1 MSTARFL
8 AVGHFSRRD
17 AARISEAAAE
27 AAGTAEFV
35 SSVED
40 RRSWSSRYDLAGILL
55 DAGTPGAEHV
65 ALESRA
71 ESERMTLPIL
81 AVAERVSDLKF
92 GEAFAWGADDLVQ
105 LDQRRGLVTR
115 MRSLPREPLPVPEA
129 KRGHVLIA
137 DADRA
142 RRIAI
147 GRVLRN
153 AGYSISFAVATPDV
167 ARIVAESQVTVV
179 LLNTELE
186 PEPKTLI
193 EQAERSGSEAM
204 WIVSCAPR
212 HMRRYRAMLAG
223 LRSATATDGFAP
235 PENML
240 FVSNELCSSK
250 RVEQRASA
258 RLLYGTTV
266 WFRPAGHEEDDFGF
280 CYNVS
285 EGGLYVRTLAPPEGE
300 QVWLELVPPRTE
312 RRVRLVGQVAW
323 RRPFGRS
330 DYATV
335 PPGVGVQI
343 VDGARADLE
352 SWKAGYQAFLQDLS

>member
-8 AVGHFSRRD
+8 AVGRFSRRD
-17 AARISEAAAE
+17 AGRISEAAAE

-40 RRSWSSRYDLAGILL
+40 RTSWSSRYDLSGILL
-55 DAGTPGAEHV
+55 DASTQGAEHV

-81 AVAERVSDLKF
+81 AVTERVSDLRF

-105 LDQRRGLVTR
+105 LDQRRGLVARLRT
-115 MRSLPREPLPVPEA
+115 LPREPLPVAEA
-129 KRGHVLIA
+129 SRGHVLIA

-153 AGYSISFAVATPDV
+153 AGYSISFAVTALDV
-167 ARIVAESQVTVV
+167 ARILESSPVTVV

-186 PEPKTLI
+186 SEPKTLI
-193 EQAERSGSEAM
+193 EQAERAGNRAM

-212 HMRRYRAMLAG
+212 HLRRYRAMLAG
-223 LRSATATDGFAP
+223 LRSAAVTDGFAP

-240 FVSNELCSSK
+240 FVSNELRSAA
-250 RVEQRASA
+250 RVEHRASA

-300 QVWLELVPPRTE
+300 LLWLELVPPRTE
-312 RRVRLVGQVAW
+312 RRVRLVGRMAW

-330 DYATV
+330 DDATV
-335 PPGVGVQI
+335 PPGFGVQV
-343 VDGARADLE
+343 VDGARVDLE
-352 SWKAGYQAFLQDLS
+352 SWNAGYQSFLQDLS